1 MASGNRVAVNEKS
14 RVRYIQIDAARGFA
28 IVLMVIFHFTYDLN
42 HFNYVEVDFN
52 HDPFWLN
59 FRTLI
64 VTLFLGLVGIS
75 FQLATGKGVNLRR
88 YCSRLMVLVAAA
100 VAVTLG
106 SYLVF
111 PDKVILFGI
120 LHFIAVASVV
130 ALLFRRFYGINLLL
144 GVGLIVFGVQFQHA
158 WFNSLAW
165 HWVGLTSQGPS
176 TVDYVPLLPWFGVVL
191 IGMFLGSLI
200 ERQRLLEKVSQ
211 QSNGLT
217 RSLALGGRH
226 SLMIYLLHQPLLF
239 GGLYLLSFFISTG

>member
-1 MASGNRVAVNEKS
+1 VSGNQFVANEKAGA
-14 RVRYIQIDAARGFA
+14 RYIHIDAARGFA

-64 VTLFLGLVGIS
+64 VTFFLCLVGIS
-75 FQLATGKGVNLRR
+75 LQLATGKGVNQRR
-88 YCSRLMVLVAAA
+88 YGSRLMLLVAAS
-100 VAVTLG
+100 VAVSFG

-111 PDKVILFGI
+111 SDKLILFGI
-120 LHFIAVASVV
+120 LHFIVVASVV
-130 ALLFRRFYGINLLL
+130 GLLFRHFYWINLLL
-144 GVGLIVFGVQFQHA
+144 GVGLIIFGVQFQHE
-158 WFNSLAW
+158 WFNALAW
-165 HWVGLTSQGPS
+165 HWIGLTTQGPA

-191 IGMFLGSLI
+191 IGMFLGNLI
-200 ERQRLLEKVSQ
+200 ERYQLLNRVSQ

-226 SLMIYLLHQPLLF
+226 SLVIYLVHQPLLF
-239 GGLYLLSFFISTG
+239 AGFYLVSFFD

>member
-1 MASGNRVAVNEKS
+1 MSGHLVAAKGEPAA
-14 RVRYIQIDAARGFA
+14 RYIHIDAARGFA

-64 VTLFLGLVGIS
+64 VTLFLCLVGIS
-75 FQLATGKGVNLRR
+75 LQLATGKGVNLRR
-88 YCSRLMVLVAAA
+88 YGSRLMLLVAAA
-100 VAVTLG
+100 VAVTFG

-111 PDKVILFGI
+111 PDKLILFGI

-130 ALLFRRFYGINLLL
+130 GLLFRHFYWINLLL
-144 GVGLIVFGVQFQHA
+144 GIGLIIFGVQFQHE
-158 WFNSLAW
+158 WFNALAW
-165 HWVGLTSQGPS
+165 HWIGLTTQGPA

-200 ERQRLLEKVSQ
+200 ERYQLLSRVSQ

-226 SLMIYLLHQPLLF
+226 SLVIYLAHQPLLF
-239 GGLYLLSFFISTG
+239 AGFYLVSFFD